1 MWKYFLLSFF
11 AISLWGAD
19 THPILALGSP
29 APNFSLPGVDGK
41 THQLSDYASAKVL
54 AVVFT
59 CNHCPIAQMYET
71 RIKQLASDYRGKDV
85 AVVAIQPNDP
95 SAIRVDELDSSDM
108 SDSLAEMKLR
118 AAYKHLDYPYLYDGE
133 TQAVADAYG
142 PQATPHVFVFD
153 AARKL
158 RYEGRMDNSY
168 RQELVRT
175 RDARNA
181 IDAIL
186 AGKPVPVT
194 HTGVFGCSTKW
205 KYKQQ
210 SRLDQ
215 LNKFDAEPVSVE
227 MADAASLKKLRS
239 NPTDKLLLVNFWATW
254 CGPCVVELPDL
265 VTTDRM
271 YRQRDFEF
279 VAVSVNM
286 PDEKNG
292 VLKMLQK
299 QHASN
304 HNLLFGSDDT
314 DVLQK
319 AFDPS
324 WDSPVPFT
332 VLIAPGG
339 KILFRQEGELDI
351 LKLRR
356 TILANMP
363 SDYPGFNN
371 YWKTN

>member
-1 MWKYFLLSFF
+1 
-11 AISLWGAD
+11 
-19 THPILALGSP
+19 
-29 APNFSLPGVDGK
+29 
-41 THQLSDYASAKVL
+41 
-54 AVVFT
+54 
-59 CNHCPIAQMYET
+59 
-71 RIKQLASDYRGKDV
+71 
-85 AVVAIQPNDP
+85 
-95 SAIRVDELDSSDM
+95 
-108 SDSLAEMKLR
+108 
-118 AAYKHLDYPYLYDGE
+118 
-133 TQAVADAYG
+133 
-142 PQATPHVFVFD
+142 
-153 AARKL
+153 
-158 RYEGRMDNSY
+158 
-168 RQELVRT
+168 
-175 RDARNA
+175 
-181 IDAIL
+181 
-186 AGKPVPVT
+186 
-194 HTGVFGCSTKW
+194 
-205 KYKQQ
+205 
-210 SRLDQ
+210 
-215 LNKFDAEPVSVE
+215 
-227 MADAASLKKLRS
+227 
-239 NPTDKLLLVNFWATW
+239 
-254 CGPCVVELPDL
+254 VELPDL